1 MAGSYYNPTVEAD
14 EAASSSIEKK
24 APSVTEEVVSRVS
37 RTKLNLFFIGALVT
51 VFVTNYQAVV
61 PASFFVQA
69 VGPWGVDV
77 SSLWML
83 ASYLIGYVSFILPTY
98 RVSELSGRLSAFLFG
113 LVVFV
118 IFTGVAGH
126 SKTAYTFAVLRALQG
141 AGAGILASISV
152 LVVATNASH
161 RSRSLYVAGLCAAQ
175 LFGVGAAHVIG
186 GKLADDGKFRWS
198 IYLAAPLV
206 AAPLVLCTP
215 ALWADKKPVRTES
228 VAKSILRF
236 DYAGTLLLFGTVI
249 MLTMG
254 LVFGGNEHKW
264 NTAIVICLIVFG
276 CVGIAAFLLWEKY
289 MAHNPIFNIAWLH
302 EHNLQVC
309 VVNILFMSMVF
320 FALAVYVPILY
331 ITARMQ
337 STSEAGKRSAPYW
350 GASMGAALLAGVAL
364 RFRVRLARPLV
375 WAGLIISIVFSGL
388 YYTIPAEATS
398 ESKEKAYY
406 ALAGLGIGL
415 AYSAISYLAQIS
427 VPLEEVGAAAVVGHF
442 LSIVGG
448 MLGLI
453 LYQACLKS
461 RLIINLDAVFKS
473 NVFLSA
479 FNVRTMDIAGLEV
492 AGGTLKQYVPD
503 MVPLIGEKLVMS
515 LHTTYILTVP
525 FLGAALLM
533 TLLYKHHRNPA
544 V

>member
-1 MAGSYYNPTVEAD
+1 A
-14 EAASSSIEKK
+14 I
-24 APSVTEEVVSRVS
+24 
-37 RTKLNLFFIGALVT
+37 VT

-69 VGPWGVDV
+69 VEPWGVGV

-83 ASYLIGYVSFILPTY
+83 ASYLIGYVCFVLPTY
-98 RVSELSGRLSAFLFG
+98 RVSEHCGRFSAFLFG
-113 LVVFV
+113 LILFVV
-118 IFTGVAGH
+118 FTGVAGH
-126 SKTAYTFAVLRALQG
+126 SKTAYTFAVLRAIQG

-186 GKLADDGKFRWS
+186 GTLADHDKFRWS

-215 ALWADKKPVRTES
+215 ALLADKKPVRTES

-254 LVFGGNEHKW
+254 LVYGGNEHKW
-264 NTAIVICLIVFG
+264 SSAIVICLIVFG
-276 CVGIAAFLLWEKY
+276 CVGIFAFLMWEKY
-289 MAHNPIFNIAWLH
+289 VAHHPIFNIAWLH

-337 STSEAGKRSAPYW
+337 STSEAGKKSAPYW
-350 GASMGAALLAGVAL
+350 ATSMGAALVSGVLL
-364 RFRVRLARPLV
+364 RFRARLARPLV
-375 WAGLIISIVFSGL
+375 WVGLIISIVFSGL
-388 YYTIPAEATS
+388 YYTIPAETES

-406 ALAGLGIGL
+406 TLAGLGIGL

-427 VPLEEVGAAAVVGHF
+427 VPLEEVGAAAVV
-442 LSIVGG
+442 
-448 MLGLI
+448 
-453 LYQACLKS
+453 
-461 RLIINLDAVFKS
+461 
-473 NVFLSA
+473 
-479 FNVRTMDIAGLEV
+479 
-492 AGGTLKQYVPD
+492 
-503 MVPLIGEKLVMS
+503 
-515 LHTTYILTVP
+515 
-525 FLGAALLM
+525 
-533 TLLYKHHRNPA
+533 
-544 V
+544 